1 MASGGCRPRCVL
13 RPCQHMALS
22 EMRGFVAQAN
32 AEIRAADAAH
42 QCRKAERQRL
52 RRPIALIDEL
62 INDLEVLNL
71 RGTMR
76 VPLSYEP
83 RVLQIRALLREAVSE
98 DQLDAL
104 RTRVR
109 PDKLMD
115 TLYTLEET
123 LFAQLRTDRVE
134 DVLQVPGLYPA
145 A

>member
-1 MASGGCRPRCVL
+1 
-13 RPCQHMALS
+13 MALA

-32 AEIRAADAAH
+32 AEIRAAEAPH
-42 QCRKAERQRL
+42 QHRKAERQRL
-52 RRPIALIDEL
+52 RRPIALIDGL

-71 RGTMR
+71 RGAMR

-83 RVLQIRALLREAVSE
+83 RLLQIRALLREAVSV
-98 DQLDAL
+98 DQLDDL

-115 TLYTLEET
+115 NLYTLEEA
-123 LFAQLRTDRVE
+123 LFAQLRPDRYE
-134 DVLQVPGLYPA
+134 DVSQAPGFYPA